1 MPLDLVVE
9 TQAKN
14 SRSLGQLRSLHAL
27 EAPAIPEPVHLLL
40 LCTEPEGAKALVG
53 HSLFTRGWV

>member
-9 TQAKN
+9 SRAKD
-14 SRSLGQLRSLHAL
+14 SRALEQLRSPHAL
-27 EAPAIPEPVHLLL
+27 EASAIPEPVHLLL
-40 LCTEPEGAKALVG
+40 LGAEPEGAKALVG